1 MPDWSYRTV
10 LRPMMVSLGAER
22 ARRMATATLSTLA
35 RLPFGPAAID
45 FLGHMRTDDR
55 LRINAGPIELAGPIA
70 FGSMVDPNG
79 KASNAFARFGVGL
92 IEIGPV
98 AERGNAIAPD
108 WDIDFARRTVAP
120 RETIV
125 VGVDEVAANLTN
137 KVPTCVRIAAGD
149 ASSISRIVERLQ
161 DRVTLFSIEASDAD
175 AVRTNI
181 AAARSARPILLY
193 VRETTE
199 NIETLASA
207 AMQAGA
213 AGVWLAGTI
222 EHTRDG
228 VQSLRRAIGP
238 DALIVA
244 GGVTEPDDVRQLL
257 DAGANVAVV
266 DAGLIVSGPGLV
278 KRCNEA
284 LLSTLPVAAEPE
296 PLSMEAARRAWF
308 WALLLGVAM
317 FAGGLMAL
325 VIASTRVVLPYDE
338 SLSGMT
344 RTQLHQLNPR
354 LLPFMAHDRAS
365 LAGTMLSIGIFYA
378 ALAWAGI
385 RRGAHWAQVTVI
397 ASATVGFLS
406 FFFFLGFGYF
416 DPFHAFVTAIMTQ
429 FTLLCLVMQPSPPQ
443 ALTPEWRESAAWRRG
458 QWGQLIFVAIGV
470 TLTGAGLVI
479 SLIGCTAV
487 FVQTDLEFMR
497 TTREQLHHS
506 YETLV
511 PLVAHDRA
519 SLGGMLIA
527 NGVAVWLSA
536 QWGFRA
542 GARWLWIALAW
553 GGNIAF
559 AAAIVIHIVVGYH
572 SPLHLAPAMIGWVA
586 WNVGLL
592 LTHEWMSPRI
602 EAHGT
607 R

>member
-1 MPDWSYRTV
+1 
-10 LRPMMVSLGAER
+10 MVSLGAER

-45 FLGHMRTDDR
+45 FLGHMRADER
-55 LRINAGPIELAGPIA
+55 LRTKFGAIDLAGPIA
-70 FGSMVDPNG
+70 FGSMIDPSG
-79 KASNAFARFGVGL
+79 KASSAFARFGVGL

-98 AERGNAIAPD
+98 AERGNGIAPD

-120 RETIV
+120 RETFV
-125 VGVDEVAANLTN
+125 VGVDEVAGNLTN
-137 KVPTCVRIAAGD
+137 KVPTCVRIAAKD
-149 ASSISRIVERLQ
+149 APSISRIVERLQ
-161 DRVTLFSIEASDAD
+161 ERAAMFSIEASDAES
-175 AVRTNI
+175 VRTNI
-181 AAARSARPILLY
+181 AAARSARPVLLY
-193 VRETTE
+193 AQATTE
-199 NIETLASA
+199 NVETLASA

-222 EHTRDG
+222 EHTRDRL
-228 VQSLRRAIGP
+228 QSLRRAIGS

-244 GGVTEPDDVRQLL
+244 GGVTEPEDARQLL

-284 LLSTLPVAAEPE
+284 LLSILPVPAEPE

-344 RTQLHQLNPR
+344 RAQLHHLNPR

-397 ASATVGFLS
+397 ASATVGFLT

-416 DPFHAFVTAIMTQ
+416 DPFHAFVTAILTQ

-443 ALTPEWRESAAWRRG
+443 PVTPEWRETAAWRRG
-458 QWGQLIFVAIGV
+458 QWGQLIFIAIGV

-479 SLIGCTAV
+479 SAIGCTAV

-542 GARWLWIALAW
+542 GARWLWLSLAW

-559 AAAIVIHIVVGYH
+559 ACAIVIHILVGYH
-572 SPLHLAPAMIGWVA
+572 SPLHLAPALVGWVG
-586 WNVGLL
+586 WNVALL
-592 LTHEWMSPRI
+592 LTHGWMSPRRI
-602 EAHGT
+602 ESHGT

>member
-10 LRPMMVSLGAER
+10 LRPVMFSLGAER
-22 ARRMATATLSTLA
+22 ARRMAVATLSTLA

-45 FLGHMRTDDR
+45 FLGHMRADDR
-55 LRINAGPIELAGPIA
+55 LRTRLGAIELAGPIA
-70 FGSMVDPNG
+70 FGSMIDPSG
-79 KASNAFARFGVGL
+79 KASGAFARFGVGL

-98 AERGNAIAPD
+98 AERGNGIAPD
-108 WDIDFARRTVAP
+108 WDVDFSRRAVTP
-120 RETIV
+120 RDTIV
-125 VGVDEVAANLTN
+125 VGVDEVASNLEI
-137 KVPTCVRIAAGD
+137 KVPICVRIAAGD
-149 ASSISRIVERLQ
+149 DAQIANIVERLQ
-161 DRVTLFSIEASDAD
+161 DRAAMFSIEASDAD
-175 AVRTNI
+175 SARTSI
-181 AAARSARPILLY
+181 AAARGARPVLLY
-193 VRETTE
+193 VRAATE
-199 NIETLASA
+199 NVDSLASA

-213 AGVWLAGTI
+213 AGVWLADI
-222 EHTRDG
+222 ENTRDRA
-228 VQSLRRAIGP
+228 QSLRSALGP

-244 GGVTEPDDVRQLL
+244 GGVTEPEDARQLL
-257 DAGANVAVV
+257 DAGADVAAV

-284 LLSTLPVAAEPE
+284 LLSTLPSPAEPE
-296 PLSMEAARRAWF
+296 PLSMDAARRAWF

-317 FAGGLMAL
+317 FAGGLLAL

-344 RTQLHQLNPR
+344 RAQLRDLNPR

-397 ASATVGFLS
+397 ASATVGFLT

-416 DPFHAFVTAIMTQ
+416 DPFHAFVTAILTQ

-443 ALTPEWRESAAWRRG
+443 ALTPEWRETAAWRRG
-458 QWGQLIFVAIGV
+458 QWGQLIFIAIGV
-470 TLTGAGLVI
+470 GLTGAGMVI
-479 SLIGCTAV
+479 AAIGCTAV

-527 NGVAVWLSA
+527 NGIAVWLSA

-542 GARWLWIALAW
+542 GARWLWLALAW

-559 AAAIVIHIVVGYH
+559 ACAIVIHVVVGYH

-586 WNVGLL
+586 WNVALL
-592 LTHEWMSPRI
+592 LTRGWMSPSKI
-602 EAHGT
+602 AFHG
-607 R
+607 RR